1 MTHYGLY
8 KEQHV
13 LHSKTHQICCSS
25 QLFAVIFFS
34 HNGGFQPL
42 RLLFA
47 GHGTSNQS
55 FQLLLQ
61 HVGRTGCTGSELIAQ
76 CQNTSEKGNKCYD
89 VMINCVSH
97 CHSNVVQVHKEEN
110 MPLNWL
116 G

>member
-1 MTHYGLY
+1 M
-8 KEQHV
+8 ED
-13 LHSKTHQICCSS
+13 
-25 QLFAVIFFS
+25 FS
-34 HNGGFQPL
+34 
-42 RLLFA
+42 LLGCFLLDMGQA
-47 GHGTSNQS
+47 TRASNS
-55 FQLLLQ
+55 FSNMW
-61 HVGRTGCTGSELIAQ
+61 RTGCTGNELIAQ